1 MRRLF
6 VFLSLVTVL
15 LIASCSGP
23 SVDDSGPTILQ
34 LFVPSDGPNSMDP
47 AQGAT
52 MYDNTCVSQVYET
65 LLQDKYLKR
74 PLELE
79 PLLLAEMPTTPDDGL
94 TYHFK
99 LKQDVRFQDD
109 PCFPDGV
116 GRKMVAA
123 DVIYSWKRLA
133 DSDVSLK
140 NWWLLEKTI
149 KGLDAHRDAFTA
161 AKKADRAAKFD
172 YDAPIEGMEIIN
184 DHEFKITLTEKV
196 QRFLWTLAMFQMS
209 ILPREAVEKYG
220 IKFGRHP
227 VGTGPFK
234 MAEDGWIPQK
244 SMSLTRNPNY
254 HECYYPSE
262 WMPEDEALGLHKAA
276 GQRIPFV
283 DGVEVTF
290 FTQDQPLWLSFR
302 AGKLDFS
309 RVPKDNFGEA
319 FNKRTKKLKPS
330 FRKEGIVDHAVPQL
344 DFIYY
349 GFNMEDELLGG
360 YTDEK
365 RALRQA
371 ISLALD
377 WEERN
382 DIFYNNVCQI
392 YDGMI
397 PPGLNGYPQGGEGP
411 VSYRGPDLE
420 RARELLAKAGYP
432 GGEGLPTI
440 DYYTSIEG
448 PGKEMAEMTMKQLRK
463 IGINLNPRL
472 DVFSAFDEKLKNRK
486 CGFFSLAWHSDYP
499 DAENNLALFY
509 SRNKSPGA
517 NNFIYDNPEF
527 DKLYEQIRSMPKSDD
542 RTKIIERMRDMVLE
556 DAPFCGSL
564 ARTRYYLVNPWLK
577 NCKPSEDF
585 QNWWKYLDLDESRRR

>member
-1 MRRLF
+1 
-6 VFLSLVTVL
+6 
-15 LIASCSGP
+15 
-23 SVDDSGPTILQ
+23 
-34 LFVPSDGPNSMDP
+34 MDP

-52 MYDNTCVSQVYET
+52 MYDNQCVSQVYET
-65 LLQDKYLKR
+65 LLQNKYLKR

-79 PLLLAEMPTTPDDGL
+79 PLLLAEMPTTPDGGL

-99 LKQDVRFQDD
+99 LKKGVAFHDS
-109 PCFPDGV
+109 PCFANGK
-116 GRKMVAA
+116 GRELVAA
-123 DVIYSWKRLA
+123 DVLYSWKRLA
-133 DSDVSLK
+133 DPDVSLK
-140 NWWLLEKTI
+140 NWWLLENTI
-149 KGLDAHRDAFTA
+149 VGLDAHRDAFKT
-161 AKKADRAAKFD
+161 AKKKDSSVKFD
-172 YDAPIEGMEIIN
+172 YGAPIEGMKIIN
-184 DHEFKITLTEKV
+184 NYEFKITLTEKV

-209 ILPREAVEKYG
+209 IVPEEAVEKYD
-220 IKFGRHP
+220 IEFGRNP
-227 VGTGPFK
+227 VGTGPFM
-234 MAEDGWIPQK
+234 MAKSDWVPQK
-244 SMSLTRNPNY
+244 SMSLKRHPKY
-254 HECYYPSE
+254 HECYYPNE
-262 WMPEDEALGLHKAA
+262 RMPEDEALGLHKAA

-302 AGKLDFS
+302 AGKLDYT

-319 FNKRTKKLKPS
+319 FNKRTKKLKPE
-330 FRKEGIVDHAVPQL
+330 FRKEGIVDHALPLL

-360 YTDEK
+360 YTEEN
-365 RALRQA
+365 RALRKA

-377 WEERN
+377 WEARN

-397 PPGLNGYPQGGEGP
+397 PPGLNGHPENGEGP

-420 RARELLAKAGYP
+420 RARELLAKAGFP
-432 GGEGLPTI
+432 GGEGLPVI
-440 DYYTSIEG
+440 DYYSSIEG
-448 PGKEMAEMTMKQLRK
+448 PGKEMAEMTMTQLGK
-463 IGINLNPRL
+463 LGIKLNPRL
-472 DVFSAFDEKLKNRK
+472 DVFSAFDEKLKNSK

-509 SRNKSPGA
+509 SPNKAPGS
-517 NNFIYDNPEF
+517 NNFNYDRPEF
-527 DKLYEQIRSMPKSDD
+527 DKLYEKIRSMPKSDE
-542 RTKIIERMRDMVLE
+542 RTKIIEQMRDMVLE

-585 QNWWKYLDLDESRRR
+585 QNWWKYLDIDESQRR